1 MILLNLGKYI
11 LGKKENNINEKRL
24 KMPDYKE
31 KDFLLDRLKEIIKE
45 IEELKT
51 QVQNMVAYLE
61 TE

>member
-1 MILLNLGKYI
+1 
-11 LGKKENNINEKRL
+11 
-24 KMPDYKE
+24 MPDYKE